1 MVDFR
6 IEKDAQIAQA
16 KRLRDQ
22 DGLGLDLEDI
32 DGKGDEAA
40 KKLKKKAGRAAVIA
54 PLRLFSIEG
63 KERLYRQQLR

>member
-1 MVDFR
+1 LVDFR

-22 DGLGLDLEDI
+22 DGLDLNV
-32 DGKGDEAA
+32 EAA
-40 KKLKKKAGRAAVIA
+40 KKLKEKAGRAAVIA

>member
-32 DGKGDEAA
+32 DRKGDEAE
-40 KKLKKKAGRAAVIA
+40 KKLKEKAGRAAVIA